1 MSDSIFGS
9 HKVINEKIGDS
20 NLRTYFVDF
29 ELQDNGNYEYRWK
42 ALINLLQ
49 SALIEFAYGLHEGDK
64 TSNSV
69 IIDKLVDASRSI
81 YKIKEYNEVR
91 ILYEKGKDIDDL
103 DLTKKYLKRG
113 EFGELILHLLLRDF
127 HKTIPLLSKIYFKDS
142 YGHTIHGFDGV
153 HIQPNNKSLWL
164 GESKLYVDGKSG
176 IKELVKDIKEH
187 FKREYLQD
195 EFNIISKKIKPYDDI
210 PEKKYWIDLM
220 DQKTKL
226 QNILNSITIP
236 LICTY
241 TSKNFDSYSIELEDN
256 IKKEIEEL
264 KNYFDLNNN
273 HPLKTQLNII
283 LLLFPVKCKNELV
296 KRMHKKLF
304 ALQSLND

>member
-91 ILYEKGKDIDDL
+91 ILYEKGKDIDDA
-103 DLTKKYLKRG
+103 LK
-113 EFGELILHLLLRDF
+113 
-127 HKTIPLLSKIYFKDS
+127 
-142 YGHTIHGFDGV
+142 
-153 HIQPNNKSLWL
+153 
-164 GESKLYVDGKSG
+164 
-176 IKELVKDIKEH
+176 
-187 FKREYLQD
+187 
-195 EFNIISKKIKPYDDI
+195 
-210 PEKKYWIDLM
+210 
-220 DQKTKL
+220 
-226 QNILNSITIP
+226 
-236 LICTY
+236 
-241 TSKNFDSYSIELEDN
+241 
-256 IKKEIEEL
+256 
-264 KNYFDLNNN
+264 
-273 HPLKTQLNII
+273 
-283 LLLFPVKCKNELV
+283 
-296 KRMHKKLF
+296 
-304 ALQSLND
+304 